1 MAKRFE
7 AISAPIL
14 ADQRRFER
22 SIAEFMKPIRSAA
35 LAKSLSLP
43 LPVLGFGGGPLVPD
57 APLVCTTS
65 KANRVVECAL
75 QRLND
80 CRRRHADLRHR
91 VELIVSLTTG
101 ELLQVSNIA
110 ATEDELVRV
119 VGADLDGFRRECF
132 IAPEMIQYEI
142 VTMKMPPPGAKLT
155 VVE

>member
-57 APLVCTTS
+57 APLVCTTT

-80 CRRRHADLRHR
+80 CRRRHADLLHR
-91 VELIVSLTTG
+91 VELIVSLTNG

-119 VGADLDGFRRECF
+119 VAHFDGFHRECF
-132 IAPEMIQYEI
+132 IAPEAIQYEI
-142 VTMKMPPPGAKLT
+142 VTMKVPPPGAKLT